1 MDKKLKKIIST
12 HKKFEQGK
20 ITSSQVISVLEN
32 MYPMSIEE
40 LKEKILSKEMSI
52 VRIIVN
58 YLKDYK
64 SVYDAHNG
72 VAFEKTM
79 APVYKMYLYYLA
91 AGDSSI
97 KELSFTD
104 FVKGLLKTFN
114 SKSELKVLN
123 NDKLFWEF
131 VKDIEEFIK
140 KSLEK

>member
-1 MDKKLKKIIST
+1 MDKNLKNIIAT
-12 HKKFEQGK
+12 HKKYEQCK
-20 ITSSQVISVLEN
+20 ITSIQVLALLEN
-32 MYPMSIEE
+32 IDPISIEE
-40 LKEKILSKEMSI
+40 LKEKILLKEMSI

-79 APVYKMYLYYLA
+79 APIYKMYLNYLA

-114 SKSELKVLN
+114 SRSELKVFN

-140 KSLEK
+140 KSLEN